1 MPAQLT
7 KRTSTHTGRVSW
19 QVRVRVGTKTNGSP
33 RYLLRT
39 FPLQREAKAFLE
51 DTLKDL
57 RGGRLVEPSK
67 LTLNAYLDQWLEAAA
82 KPALRPNTFESYCN
96 FLDRYIRPELGEIN
110 LDRLTPL
117 LLQAHVE
124 RLSKHK
130 VNLRQKKARKGEA
143 APPAPPART
152 LSPRTIRYAMTILAA
167 ALHQAVKW
175 RMLVVNPCDA
185 IGLPRQTR
193 RQMNAL
199 SAEDARKFL
208 EAAKGTRHEALF
220 KLALVTGM
228 RPSEYFGLQWPDVD
242 LKKGTVSV
250 QRALI
255 VTGGRWQLAETKT
268 GRSRRTIPVPTSV
281 VEALRRH
288 KAAQAEQRLKAGPGW
303 EEHKFVFADDLG
315 RPLDRRSVLMTH
327 LRPLLR
333 KAGLPETLRLYDLR
347 HSAATLMLAG
357 GIHPKIAAER
367 LGHASTTMTL
377 DVYSHVTPTM
387 QQAAS
392 DKLGELLFGSEG
404 SK

>member
-7 KRTSTHTGRVSW
+7 KRTSRHTGRVSW
-19 QVRVRVGTKTNGSP
+19 QVRVRVGTKADGSA

-57 RGGRLVEPSK
+57 RGGRPVEPSK

-82 KPALRPNTFESYCN
+82 RPALRPNTFESYCN
-96 FLDRYIRPELGEIN
+96 FLDRYIRPELGEID
-110 LDRLTPL
+110 LGKLTPL
-117 LLQAHVE
+117 LLQGRVE
-124 RLSKHK
+124 RLSKHR
-130 VNLRQKKARKGEA
+130 VNLRQKKVRKGEA
-143 APPAPPART
+143 VPPTPPART

-167 ALHQAVKW
+167 ALHRAVKW
-175 RMLVVNPCDA
+175 RMLPVNPCDS
-185 IGLPRQTR
+185 IELPRQAR

-199 SAEDARKFL
+199 SAEDARRFL
-208 EAAKGTRHEALF
+208 EAAEGTRHEALF

-228 RPSEYFGLQWPDVD
+228 RPSEYLGLQWQDVD
-242 LKKGTVSV
+242 LKKGAVSV

-255 VTGGRWQLAETKT
+255 VTGGRWQFAETKT
-268 GRSRRTIPVPTSV
+268 GRSRRTIPVPASV
-281 VEALRRH
+281 VETLHRH
-288 KAAQAEQRLKAGPGW
+288 KAAQAEQRLKVGPAW
-303 EEHKFVFADDLG
+303 EDNKLVFPDDIG

-327 LRPLLR
+327 LRPLLH
-333 KAGLPETLRLYDLR
+333 KAGLSDTLRLYDLR
-347 HSAATLMLAG
+347 HSAATLMLAA

-392 DKLGELLFGSEG
+392 DKLGELLFGIEG